1 MTLSVGVFVR
11 IFLLGAI
18 AVPALLANS
27 AVDRCLRAAEVL
39 DKVMGTPEKAI
50 PQELM
55 SRSQCI
61 AIIPGAKKV
70 GFVIGA
76 RYGKGLM
83 SCRTKD
89 NFGWTAPSAVKLEG
103 GSFGLQI
110 GGSSTD
116 LVLLILNK
124 RGAEKLMQS
133 KFTLG
138 GDAAVA
144 AGPLGRSA
152 QAQTD
157 AQLQAEILSYS
168 RSRGVFAGISMEGA
182 TLRPG
187 HKANEKIYGRQ
198 VEPRQVLTAQIPAP
212 STVQPLIDTLNKYSG
227 SKHR

>member
-61 AIIPGAKKV
+61 AIIPGTKKV

-198 VEPRQVLTAQIPAP
+198 VEPKQVLTAQISAP

>member
-144 AGPLGRSA
+144 AGAIGAGADRRAATGRDPVVLA
-152 QAQTD
+152 VAGRLRRHFYGRRD
-157 AQLQAEILSYS
+157 AASGTQGQRED
-168 RSRGVFAGISMEGA
+168 
-182 TLRPG
+182 LRP
-187 HKANEKIYGRQ
+187 ASR
-198 VEPRQVLTAQIPAP
+198 A
-212 STVQPLIDTLNKYSG
+212 
-227 SKHR
+227 